1 MIFDDDVE
9 LALAVACEELE
20 MTRDEAIRLFL
31 REWLQSYGYLP
42 INDLDEGIETNGS
55 G

>member
-9 LALAVACEELE
+9 AALVLACEELE
-20 MTRDEAIRLFL
+20 MTRQQLIRLII

-42 INDLDEGIETNGS
+42 IHDLDEGSEAEGS
-55 G
+55 A